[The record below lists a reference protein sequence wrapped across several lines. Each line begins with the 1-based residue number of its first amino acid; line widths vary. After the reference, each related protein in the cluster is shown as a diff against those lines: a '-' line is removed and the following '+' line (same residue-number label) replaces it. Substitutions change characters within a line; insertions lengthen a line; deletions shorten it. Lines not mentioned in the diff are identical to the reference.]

1 MLKKM
6 TCCAILGAVLAEF
19 PAFADNKFSIER
31 IGDVLTFALPAYAAG
46 MTFMDSDY
54 KGLVE
59 LGLSLGG
66 SQLAIAGLQ
75 SLVKEPRPN
84 GGKNGFPSGHAGA
97 AFSGATF
104 IHKRYGIRPAIVPY
118 TLATFVGF
126 SRVHAKWHYVHDV
139 VAGAAVSA
147 LFTWCLVDR
156 IEKETGVLV
165 NASASPQDFHLG
177 FNMRF

>member
-1 MLKKM
+1 MPKKL
-6 TCCAILGAVLAEF
+6 IFGAVLSCF
-19 PAFADNKFSIER
+19 LMPGMVMADNKFTVER
-31 IGDVLTFALPAYAAG
+31 IGDVLTYALPAYAAG
-46 MTFMDSDY
+46 MTFTDKDY

-75 SLVKEPRPN
+75 NIVKEPRPN

-104 IHKRYGIRPAIVPY
+104 IHKRYGIKPAIVPY
-118 TLATFVGF
+118 ALATFVGY
-126 SRVHAKWHYVHDV
+126 SRVQAKWHYVHDV

-147 LFTWCLVDR
+147 LFTWLLVDD

-165 NASASPQDFHLG
+165 NAAASPDDVHVG
-177 FNMRF
+177 FSMKF